1 MVQSEHPHHE
11 ARKLEF
17 FFLFLRL
24 IFPYFSHPPAPK
36 CVRPHE
42 VRRSKMAEKKGQRR
56 MSWGEVILQLNC
68 MTGELCRFSMIFRF
82 SVWPGPSYFSQS
94 REKPHSQWLFI
105 QQEELNSAKARKQ
118 TGPLACFRH
127 IFTTTAIKPQ
137 QESKKSTKS
146 LKL

>member
-1 MVQSEHPHHE
+1 MRLGNWS
-11 ARKLEF
+11 F
-17 FFLFLRL
+17 FFCFAT
-24 IFPYFSHPPAPK
+24 YFSHPPAPK

-82 SVWPGPSYFSQS
+82 SLWPGSSYFSQS

-118 TGPLACFRH
+118 TRPLACFRH
-127 IFTTTAIKPQ
+127 FYNNSHQAPAKVK
-137 QESKKSTKS
+137 EEYEKSEALS
-146 LKL
+146 E